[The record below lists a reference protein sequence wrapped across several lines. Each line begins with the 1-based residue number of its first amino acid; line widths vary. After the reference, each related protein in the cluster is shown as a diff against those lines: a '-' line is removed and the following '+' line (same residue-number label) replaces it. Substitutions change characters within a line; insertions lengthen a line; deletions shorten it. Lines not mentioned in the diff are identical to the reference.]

1 MSHSD
6 LKSNLTEE
14 ISPIIHEQVEDDFD
28 IRAGALES
36 EIAERY
42 NEDWV
47 KIFKRLVYEIAVV
60 GMPIKEACLIVG
72 VEHEKLVMLMKADPL
87 IGRLI
92 QTKDIE
98 YKRTLLKAVS
108 TKARTDDKM
117 SQWLLQ
123 ARYPDEFNPRKGS
136 APSDQQSDDL
146 LGIAIEFIQKSG
158 DASPLVAERSAKIS
172 VVGRPS
178 DNKSMMERI
187 SKILK

>member
-1 MSHSD
+1 MV
-6 LKSNLTEE
+6 
-14 ISPIIHEQVEDDFD
+14 HEQIEDDFD

-36 EIAERY
+36 EIAEKY

-47 KIFKRLVYEIAVV
+47 KIFKRLAYEISVI
-60 GMPIKEACLIVG
+60 GLPIKEACMIVG
-72 VEHEKLVMLMKADPL
+72 VEHEKLIMLMKSDPL

-108 TKARTDDKM
+108 TKAKNDDKM

-123 ARYPDEFNPRKGS
+123 ARYPDEFNSRKGNS
-136 APSDQQSDDL
+136 GGEGSGGDDL

-158 DASPLVAERSAKIS
+158 DSSPLVTERAGK
-172 VVGRPS
+172 VTMVKRTA
-178 DNKSMMERI
+178 DENKGMMERI
-187 SKILK
+187 SKLLT